1 MAVNFTGKICL
12 DRLLELA
19 VELRGPIESG
29 AEVTLEG
36 ASLSAIDFAG
46 IQMLLA
52 AQRRAERTGATLR
65 VRVPQGGALHNAL
78 RRYGLADAPPAP
90 FIEAA

>member
-36 ASLSAIDFAG
+36 ASFSAIDFAG

-52 AQRRAERTGATLR
+52 AQRRAERTGAILR
-65 VRVPQGGALHNAL
+65 VRVPDGSPLRDALH
-78 RRYGLADAPPAP
+78 RYGYAAPPLP
-90 FIEAA
+90 FCEVA